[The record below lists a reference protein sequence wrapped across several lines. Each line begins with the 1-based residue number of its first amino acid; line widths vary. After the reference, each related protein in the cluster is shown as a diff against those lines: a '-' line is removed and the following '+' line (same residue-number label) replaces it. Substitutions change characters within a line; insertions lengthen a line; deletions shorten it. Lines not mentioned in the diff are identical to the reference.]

1 MSRAE
6 EDHLCQII
14 GPVLRCGHT
23 RDQGGRLVW
32 HDTATRVT
40 SHVPRALPMLTITDE
55 YSSASRSTAPA
66 GDTTTFFGNFEA
78 LSESWLQLIFKV
90 VIEVSLTGDTQLTR
104 GSTR

>member
-1 MSRAE
+1 MSDYWPCAALWS
-6 EDHLCQII
+6 H
-14 GPVLRCGHT
+14 
-23 RDQGGRLVW
+23 QGGRLVW

-40 SHVPRALPMLTITDE
+40 SHVSRALPMLTITDE
-55 YSSASRSTAPA
+55 YSSASRSTAPP

-90 VIEVSLTGDTQLTR
+90 VIEVSLPGDTQLTR

>member
-1 MSRAE
+1 M
-6 EDHLCQII
+6 CQII
-14 GPVLRCGHT
+14 GPVSAVVTL
-23 RDQGGRLVW
+23 GRLVW

-40 SHVPRALPMLTITDE
+40 SHVSRALPMLTITDE
-55 YSSASRSTAPA
+55 YSSAA

-90 VIEVSLTGDTQLTR
+90 VIEVSLPGDTQLTR